1 MFDFAHRDDTICPL
15 VQKIDL
21 KSFIIFFK
29 IRRSKQYIVGEIHDE
44 RQHAGMFKAKPFE
57 SKPQPRI
64 ETVLR
69 QGFKQPSGAA
79 FFDDPQVRLDIF
91 EKENQKF
98 IRQRVFSTVSS
109 ESPGLT
115 SR

>member
-1 MFDFAHRDDTICPL
+1 MFDFAYRDDTICPL

-29 IRRSKQYIVGEIHDE
+29 VRRSKQYVVGKIHE
-44 RQHAGMFKAKPFE
+44 KCQHAGMFKAKPFE
-57 SKPQPRI
+57 SKSQPGI

-69 QGFKQPSGAA
+69 QSLEQSAGAA

-91 EKENQKF
+91 EIENQKF
-98 IRQRVFSTVSS
+98 IRKGSA
-109 ESPGLT
+109 
-115 SR
+115 